1 MTNEQ
6 ILNLDFI
13 RAFNKT
19 ILEDIEREIKKI
31 PMQYGSAT
39 SPKLLQAE
47 NVCQT
52 ILNVLRSELAEAI
65 DRSKVSVN
73 KYIETL

>member
-19 ILEDIEREIKKI
+19 ILEDIEREVKKI
-31 PMQYGSAT
+31 PMHYGSAT
-39 SPKLLQAE
+39 SPKFLQAE

-52 ILNVLRSELAEAI
+52 ILNVLRSDLCKAI
-65 DRSKVSVN
+65 DSSKKSVET
-73 KYIETL
+73 YIETL